1 MQKQE
6 TLNTA
11 MGSYAN
17 RLANSTKTADKA
29 LVLGSMTL
37 KEVEAHTGKEG
48 EVVLVTQENGDE
60 IGYGVFTGGRFV
72 VARGR

>member
-11 MGSYAN
+11 MGAYAN
-17 RLANSTKTADKA
+17 RLANSTKTADQS
-29 LVLGSMTL
+29 LNLGSMTTS
-37 KEVEAHTGKEG
+37 EIEAHTGKEG
-48 EVVLVTQENGDE
+48 EVVLVTRENGDE